1 MQLFDYKVQALK
13 YCLPYLRT
21 NKDVCTVLKAIG
33 ERYNVVQAVIL
44 YLLNTLRIEDA
55 RGVWLD
61 YIGREVGALRDD
73 ADYSDYFCTNVDD
86 INREKL
92 FYFISG
98 NNTTDNNTAS
108 LNDADFIKKIQ
119 AYIASNTSSGTRN
132 EIINIVKFL
141 TGATSVIITKTDT
154 CTLSINLI
162 GDDITSAILTE
173 NMVNYIRRC
182 IGDGVYLEGI
192 TVNE

>member
-1 MQLFDYKVQALK
+1 MRLFEYKEQALK

-33 ERYNVVQAVIL
+33 ERYNVVQATIL
-44 YLLNTLRIEDA
+44 YLLNSLRIADA

-86 INREKL
+86 VNREKL
-92 FYFISG
+92 FYFTTGSG
-98 NNTTDNNTAS
+98 LDNTTSS
-108 LNDADFIKKIQ
+108 LSDDAFIKKIQ
-119 AYIASNTSSGTRN
+119 AYIASNTSCGTRN
-132 EIINIVKFL
+132 EIINIIKFL
-141 TGATSVIITKTDT
+141 TGATSVIITKTAT
-154 CTLSINLI
+154 CTLYINII
-162 GDDITSAILTE
+162 GDFTSAILTE

-182 IGDGVYLEGI
+182 VGDGIYIEEI
-192 TVNE
+192 KVNE